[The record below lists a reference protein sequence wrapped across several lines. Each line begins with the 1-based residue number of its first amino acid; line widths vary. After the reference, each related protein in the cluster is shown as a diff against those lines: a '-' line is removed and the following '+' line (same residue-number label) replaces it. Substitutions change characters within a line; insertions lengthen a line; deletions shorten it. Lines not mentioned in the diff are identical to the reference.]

1 MNTYAIAPAARDDL
15 GEIADYIARGSPA
28 AAHRVVDA
36 IFETFASLAARP
48 GIGHLRGDLT
58 SQPVRFWTVLGRYL
72 IVYRERP
79 AGIDVVRV
87 LGPGRDVAA
96 ILR

>member
-15 GEIADYIARGSPA
+15 AEIADYIAGESPA
-28 AAHRVVDA
+28 AAHRVMDA
-36 IFETFASLAARP
+36 IFETFVSLAARP
-48 GIGHLRGDLT
+48 GIGHLRSDLT
-58 SQPVRFWTVLGRYL
+58 DQPVRFWTVLGRSL
-72 IVYRERP
+72 IVYRERDS
-79 AGIDVVRV
+79 GVEVVRV